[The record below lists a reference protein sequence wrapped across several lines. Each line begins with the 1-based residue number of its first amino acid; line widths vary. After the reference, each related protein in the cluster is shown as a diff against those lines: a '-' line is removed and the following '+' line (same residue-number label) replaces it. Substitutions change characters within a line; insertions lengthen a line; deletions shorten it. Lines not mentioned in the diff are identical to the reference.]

1 MVSSMKSESEVN
13 SFLQAITATSK
24 SETRTTAPAEQMPEH
39 PKAQI
44 KSADVMPARADA
56 YDRFSEVDEALK
68 AILRT
73 TEDLSLDAQCD
84 PRRDSG
90 VCMRNDSTT
99 SFGRRCS
106 SGSDGSRH
114 ADAQAAVTDGRKSC
128 SDASSFGRL
137 PSISEKAP
145 AVSSS
150 PSAVFKAAAQAQKLK
165 ISPFSLD
172 EHTDRADKR
181 QQTSF
186 VAAAPVRQH
195 LIKGLAFR
203 VTSTCTALMHSV
215 LVNVPCV

>member
-1 MVSSMKSESEVN
+1 MVSSKKSESEVN
-13 SFLQAITATSK
+13 SFRQAITATSK
-24 SETRTTAPAEQMPEH
+24 TRTTATAEQMPEH
-39 PKAQI
+39 PKEQV
-44 KSADVMPARADA
+44 KSADVMPARAD
-56 YDRFSEVDEALK
+56 DRFSEVDEALK

-73 TEDLSLDAQCD
+73 TEDLSLDAQSD

-114 ADAQAAVTDGRKSC
+114 ADAQAAVMDGMKSC

-145 AVSSS
+145 AVNSS
-150 PSAVFKAAAQAQKLK
+150 PSAIFKAAAQAQKLK
-165 ISPFSLD
+165 ISPFSLG
-172 EHTDRADKR
+172 ERTDQADKR

-195 LIKGLAFR
+195 LIKGLAFC

-215 LVNVPCV
+215 LVHVPYV

>member
-1 MVSSMKSESEVN
+1 MLQSGPQQTESEVN

-24 SETRTTAPAEQMPEH
+24 TRTTATAEQMPEH
-39 PKAQI
+39 PKEQV
-44 KSADVMPARADA
+44 KSADVMPARAD
-56 YDRFSEVDEALK
+56 DRFSEVDEALK

-73 TEDLSLDAQCD
+73 TEDLSLDAQSD

-145 AVSSS
+145 AVNSS
-150 PSAVFKAAAQAQKLK
+150 PSAIFKAAAQAQKLK
-165 ISPFSLD
+165 ISPFSLG
-172 EHTDRADKR
+172 ERTDQADKR

-195 LIKGLAFR
+195 LIKGLAFC